1 MKAIVL
7 AGALACA
14 LPVHSKV
21 LDLHADIRAARS
33 GELTVTE
40 RLTLEVDDR
49 RPHSILQR
57 ELPVDARIVDVIRN
71 GHPEGY
77 TSEKRAERLRLR
89 IGKSALDHGRHT
101 YQLTYRAPRPR
112 PPGGGLDELA
122 WRIDGGDY
130 GVERITAEITLPVR
144 VPALD
149 IRIVGAKDQQSFVR
163 DGRAAFRSTRAL
175 APGEAMTVALRFP
188 HGVVAS
194 PRFAYG
200 GLVMV
205 LSLLLLTAA
214 VLYRLKKKS
223 GTEP

>member
-1 MKAIVL
+1 MTRAWIL
-7 AGALACA
+7 AGLLAA
-14 LPVHSKV
+14 AP
-21 LDLHADIRAARS
+21 LHARMLDFHTDIRASKS

-49 RPHSILQR
+49 RPHSILLR
-57 ELPVDARIVDVIRN
+57 ELPADARIVDIVRN
-71 GHPEGY
+71 GHPEAHAA
-77 TSEKRAERLRLR
+77 EKAAERLRVR
-89 IGKSALDHGRHT
+89 IGKSTLDHGRHT
-101 YQLTYRAPRPR
+101 YQLVYRTHRPR

-130 GVERITAEITLPVR
+130 GIERITAEVTLPAS
-144 VPALD
+144 VPARD
-149 IRIVGAKDQQSFVR
+149 IKVVGAKDLQTFVR

-175 APGEAMTVALRFP
+175 GPGEAMTIALRFP

-200 GLVMV
+200 GLLIV
-205 LSLLLLTAA
+205 LALLLLTAA
-214 VLYRLKKKS
+214 VLYWLQKKS